1 MKMKKLQKFEALLW
15 IENRISFGLTL
26 QEYSDRPFL
35 KTKVT
40 PIMSTRSTYGY
51 SKVTIQCT
59 GSPSMRKVW
68 DCDDIPGNTSCCR
81 KVAKDKNA
89 NFLWV
94 FWQIMGDMMM
104 PTKLRDLSQQY

>member
-1 MKMKKLQKFEALLW
+1 
-15 IENRISFGLTL
+15 
-26 QEYSDRPFL
+26 
-35 KTKVT
+35 
-40 PIMSTRSTYGY
+40 MSTRSTYGY

-104 PTKLRDLSQQY
+104 PTKLRDLSQQYQALLDAEFSQLTPVNPLKGTLLQVIWSEEGHQNALTYYM

>member
-1 MKMKKLQKFEALLW
+1 M
-15 IENRISFGLTL
+15 
-26 QEYSDRPFL
+26 
-35 KTKVT
+35 

-94 FWQIMGDMMM
+94 FWQIMGGFDDVNQING
-104 PTKLRDLSQQY
+104 PISTVLDIAGCSI